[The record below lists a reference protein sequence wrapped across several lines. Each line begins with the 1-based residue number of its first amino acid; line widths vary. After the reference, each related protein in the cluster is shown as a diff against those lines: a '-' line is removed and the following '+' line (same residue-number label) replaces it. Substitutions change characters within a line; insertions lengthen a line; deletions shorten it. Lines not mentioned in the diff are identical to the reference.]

1 MQLAL
6 FQPDPIPATVFE
18 MRDQG
23 ALFVI
28 SHSGGKDSQAM
39 TLMLLDMIPHD
50 QLIVIH
56 APLGKVEWPGT
67 IAHIQDTIPPD
78 IPFILAPVTS
88 GKPLLDRVAER
99 GMFPDPA
106 RRWCTSDLK
115 RGPIERE
122 TRRYLKANPQHK
134 GQIVMCMGMRAEESP
149 RRSKLKIFQH
159 QPTKSLAGRVWFDW
173 LPIHQKDT
181 SEVFEM
187 IEDAGQK
194 PHWAYGEGM
203 TRLSCS
209 FCIMSSDADL
219 STAARLRPKLYAEY
233 VALERRINHTLSPS
247 QKFLPEIV
255 NL

>member
-122 TRRYLKANPQHK
+122 TTTLLEGCTRNTK
-134 GQIVMCMGMRAEESP
+134 GRLLC
-149 RRSKLKIFQH
+149 
-159 QPTKSLAGRVWFDW
+159 VW
-173 LPIHQKDT
+173 
-181 SEVFEM
+181 V
-187 IEDAGQK
+187 
-194 PHWAYGEGM
+194 
-203 TRLSCS
+203 
-209 FCIMSSDADL
+209 
-219 STAARLRPKLYAEY
+219 
-233 VALERRINHTLSPS
+233 
-247 QKFLPEIV
+247 
-255 NL
+255 